1 MRILHHVCFVLCT
14 TELGFENNSRRNKK
28 NSYSHTE
35 KIQCYPCRSGSSARG
50 DDTEVSDV
58 DILVE
63 FGNDISLLDYMKIK
77 LNLEDILNK
86 KVDLVEYQAIKPQLR
101 KRILSDEIRMYG

>member
-1 MRILHHVCFVLCT
+1 M
-14 TELGFENNSRRNKK
+14 
-28 NSYSHTE
+28 
-35 KIQCYPCRSGSSARG
+35 
-50 DDTEVSDV
+50 SDV

>member
-1 MRILHHVCFVLCT
+1 MFVLSFVLRSWALKMT
-14 TELGFENNSRRNKK
+14 AEEIRKIVIPILRRYNV
-28 NSYSHTE
+28 T
-35 KIQCYPCRSGSSARG
+35 RAGLFGSSARG
-50 DDTEVSDV
+50 EDTEMSDV

>member
-1 MRILHHVCFVLCT
+1 MTAKEIREIVIPVL
-14 TELGFENNSRRNKK
+14 KK
-28 NSYSHTE
+28 YNIT
-35 KIQCYPCRSGSSARG
+35 RAGLFGSCARG
-50 DDTEVSDV
+50 EDTEISDV

-63 FGNDISLLDYMKIK
+63 FGDDLSLIDYMRIK

-86 KVDLVEYQAIKPQLR
+86 KVDLVEYQAIKSQLR